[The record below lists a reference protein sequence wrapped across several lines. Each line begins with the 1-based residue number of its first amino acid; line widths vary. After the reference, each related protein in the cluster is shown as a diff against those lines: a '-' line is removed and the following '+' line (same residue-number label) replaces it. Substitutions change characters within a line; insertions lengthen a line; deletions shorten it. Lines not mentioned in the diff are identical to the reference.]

1 MSRVELR
8 GVRKVYPT
16 GVTAVDGIDLTVD
29 DGEVV
34 VLLGPTGCGK
44 TTVLRLIAGLETPTD
59 GEIRIGEDDVDGVVP
74 SDRGLAMVFQEYAL
88 YPHLSVADNIGFPLM
103 HVDEAERTARVAD
116 VAHTLGLDGLLQKRP
131 GQLSGGQRQRVA
143 MARAIAR
150 PPRAFLL
157 DQPLSNLDATA
168 RDVVR
173 TDVLD
178 LVRSLGVATVY
189 VTHDQEEAMIM
200 ADRVGVMRRGRIEQ
214 LGTPA
219 EVYSDPSCLFVAA
232 FVGSP
237 RMNLLQAAVYA
248 ERDVRTVIDLGPQVL
263 DLPWDDPRARALAEH
278 HTARITVGIRPDVRI
293 MAPTA
298 APCASSSS
306 SGSSSDPGS
315 SSPSRSPSLKGVV
328 RLVELRGHDALVH
341 LDTGCSPTPHLLSH
355 LELPD
360 APGEL
365 TNVVSEPLA
374 RGHSVR
380 DRLMRFVPQQRT
392 AEELGR
398 YAVQPAYDAQH
409 DHARHILGDFTV
421 LVPAERVPRTGDT
434 LEIEVDIEHLYFFDG
449 TGERIRLPAVAVA
462 EGPAR
467 ASLAAP
473 ARNQEGVNR

>member
-44 TTVLRLIAGLETPTD
+44 TTVLRLIAGLEDPTE
-59 GEIRIGEDDVDGVVP
+59 GEIRIGEDDVDGVGP
-74 SDRGLAMVFQEYAL
+74 PDRGVAMVFQEYAL
-88 YPHLSVADNIGFPLM
+88 YPHLNVADNVGFPLM
-103 HVDEAERTARVAD
+103 HIDESERTARVAE

-157 DQPLSNLDATA
+157 DQPLSNLDAGA

-178 LVRSLGVATVY
+178 LVRSLGVATLY
-189 VTHDQEEAMIM
+189 VTHDQDEAMIM
-200 ADRVGVMRRGRIEQ
+200 ADRVGVMRQGQIEQ

-219 EVYSDPSCLFVAA
+219 EVYFDPSCLFVAA

-248 ERDVRTVIDLGPQVL
+248 ERDVRTVVDLGPQAI

-278 HTARITVGIRPDVRI
+278 HTARITVGIRPDVRT
-293 MAPTA
+293 MAP
-298 APCASSSS
+298 AST
-306 SGSSSDPGS
+306 PRGS
-315 SSPSRSPSLKGVV
+315 SSPSPLRGVV

-341 LDTGCSPTPHLLSH
+341 LETGCAPTPHHLSH

-365 TNVVSEPLA
+365 THVVSEPLA

-380 DRLMRFVPQQRT
+380 DRLLRFVPQQRT
-392 AEELGR
+392 TEEPGR

-421 LVPAERVPRTGDT
+421 LVPADRVPRTGDT
-434 LEIEVDIEHLYFFDG
+434 LEIGVDIEHLYFFDG
-449 TGERIRLPAVAVA
+449 KGERIRLPAVSVA
-462 EGPAR
+462 EGSAR
-467 ASLAAP
+467 A
-473 ARNQEGVNR
+473 